1 MKAASPT
8 APAMPLYRRWGLWSG
23 LAVALVALLWLGF
36 TVFGGDAQ
44 VARVKELRDELFSEA
59 GKSLTPDERKEKF
72 QELRDTMGQLSPEQR
87 KLAFADV
94 RQKREAELENYFK
107 LSPSEKT
114 KYLDQQIDRMES
126 FRKKTA
132 AGKGIGGGLSSS
144 VGGNS
149 AAAGVGSSQA
159 FGSNTG
165 GGGGGGKGWGGGK
178 NMTEEGRKV
187 RLDQSTPE
195 QRARRDQFFKDM
207 QARRTQRGLPPLSFG
222 R

>member
-1 MKAASPT
+1 MVAI
-8 APAMPLYRRWGLWSG
+8 
-23 LAVALVALLWLGF
+23 AVALVALLWLGF

-72 QELRDTMGQLSPEQR
+72 KELRDTMGQLSPEQR
-87 KLAFADV
+87 KLAFADA

-107 LSPSEKT
+107 LSQSEKT
-114 KYLDQQIDRMES
+114 QYLDQQIDRMES
-126 FRKKTA
+126 FRKKAA
-132 AGKGIGGGLSSS
+132 AGKGSGGGL
-144 VGGNS
+144 GGNS
-149 AAAGVGSSQA
+149 SAAGVGSQA

-165 GGGGGGKGWGGGK
+165 GGGGGGGKGWGGGK
-178 NMTEEGRKV
+178 GMNTTEEGRKV

-222 R
+222 GR